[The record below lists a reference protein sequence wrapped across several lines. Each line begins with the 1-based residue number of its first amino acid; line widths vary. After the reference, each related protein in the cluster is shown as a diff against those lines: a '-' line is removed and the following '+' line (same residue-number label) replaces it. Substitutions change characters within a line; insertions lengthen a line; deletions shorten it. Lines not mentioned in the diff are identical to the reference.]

1 MLLTRRRGDCTVA
14 AAKTKA
20 TSTEAPSTATTDA
33 EESDGVELLS
43 PAEETFEA
51 RLLREA
57 IQRASSVDEKPAE
70 AERVKWSKIK
80 ERLRPTQAALGYD
93 WCFYKLKNFTSE
105 AAAQR
110 YMDSKARAETAA
122 GPCLS

>member
-1 MLLTRRRGDCTVA
+1 M
-14 AAKTKA
+14 
-20 TSTEAPSTATTDA
+20 PST
-33 EESDGVELLS
+33 
-43 PAEETFEA
+43 EETFEA

-57 IQRASSVDEKPAE
+57 IQRASAVDEKPME
-70 AERVKWSKIK
+70 AERVKWSKVK

-110 YMDSKARAETAA
+110 YMDSKVRPRRWRVSLAHDE
-122 GPCLS
+122 C